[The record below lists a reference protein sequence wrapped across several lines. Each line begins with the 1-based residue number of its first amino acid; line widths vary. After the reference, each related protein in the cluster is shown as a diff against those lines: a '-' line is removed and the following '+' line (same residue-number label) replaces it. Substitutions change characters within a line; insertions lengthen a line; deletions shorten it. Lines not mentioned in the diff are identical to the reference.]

1 MQRRDLAL
9 RRDCLLLFLFLLHLR
24 RMGAAVRYIVPKRR
38 AQLLAVV
45 GEELRVVCAARNG
58 DVGVS
63 SRNGHFCTLRESS
76 VHEINNFQATCK
88 ARSLSRSHTGKLIVF
103 NAIHRLSYDFF
114 HFVSRPRI
122 AKRNAARLRGGK
134 GSLRALRDHLALVF
148 RYGCQ
153 NANLDQCCVACT
165 N

>member
-1 MQRRDLAL
+1 MQDWPVSADKGMHEMSSRAKYLSIRAP
-9 RRDCLLLFLFLLHLR
+9 LL
-24 RMGAAVRYIVPKRR
+24 VTQESVESI
-38 AQLLAVV
+38 
-45 GEELRVVCAARNG
+45 
-58 DVGVS
+58 GVS